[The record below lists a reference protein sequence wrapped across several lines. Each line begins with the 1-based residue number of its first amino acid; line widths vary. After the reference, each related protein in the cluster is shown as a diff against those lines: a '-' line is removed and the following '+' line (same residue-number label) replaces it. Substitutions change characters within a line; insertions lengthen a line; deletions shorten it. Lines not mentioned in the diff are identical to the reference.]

1 MNKYKGE
8 HFAETL
14 QDTYGRHHQN
24 AKCGNCFDVPKS
36 SKVVVGPQSYANI
49 LQTKHF
55 MVCQT
60 LIGCMQIVLIRRC
73 LFLY

>member
-14 QDTYGRHHQN
+14 QHTYGRHHQN
-24 AKCGNCFDVPKS
+24 AKF
-36 SKVVVGPQSYANI
+36 KVIMGPQSYANI

-60 LIGCMQIVLIRRC
+60 LVGCMEIVLIRRC
-73 LFLY
+73 LFILEQLDFFSIL